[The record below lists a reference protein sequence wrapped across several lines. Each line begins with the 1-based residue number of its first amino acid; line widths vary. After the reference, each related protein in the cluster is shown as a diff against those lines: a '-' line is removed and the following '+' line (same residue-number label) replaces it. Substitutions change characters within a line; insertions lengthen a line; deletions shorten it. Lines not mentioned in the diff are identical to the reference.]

1 MVLYTIEEMTN
12 KLETNSIVTIQ
23 TDQKNRKKKIEM
35 KMNKTLICNEPVSSS
50 QTYIWNP
57 RVE

>member
-12 KLETNSIVTIQ
+12 KLETNSVVTIQ
-23 TDQKNRKKKIEM
+23 TEQKNRKKKIEM
-35 KMNKTLICNEPVSSS
+35 KMNKTLISNEPVSSS